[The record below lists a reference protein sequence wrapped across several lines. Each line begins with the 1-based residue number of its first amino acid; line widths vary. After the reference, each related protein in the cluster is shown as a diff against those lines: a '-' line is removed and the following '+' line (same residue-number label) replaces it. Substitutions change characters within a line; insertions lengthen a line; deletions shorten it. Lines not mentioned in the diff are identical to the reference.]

1 MNALTA
7 NRRIEFV
14 VAGVIFAAAT
24 VLFLPPQLVV
34 GLAIAS
40 LMLAAGLI
48 RPALG
53 LGLIAVTIPVQ
64 EAVTIAIGPGSMT
77 LTRLALLP
85 FLAGWGIRWLNRD
98 AAIRLTPPIVA
109 WFLLLAAL
117 VVSFPAAIDRV
128 AWAEE
133 VYRWSAAF
141 ALYVVAADVM
151 KRAEDCVP
159 LIIGSASGIILAS
172 LAGLWQIATAAGP
185 ASFQANG
192 LTRVYAFFG
201 EPNPFAAY
209 LEMTLPL
216 LIAISLP
223 WVITRRPGLFDRTG
237 TLLLAS
243 IAAVGSLMLLLT
255 QSRGGYLGFGAAL
268 VAIGLLSGPRS
279 RLLTLAGLLV
289 IALLVTLTP
298 PGRHA
303 AQRFTSSVAV
313 FNSREEVTVENWS
326 VQERVAHWRAGL
338 QMLRDNPWTG
348 VGAGN
353 FNQRYR
359 EYTQVWRFRIPRGHA
374 HNNEIQMGAQGG
386 YTGLIAYLA
395 LLFTVGVR
403 ILRGVRRTTQ
413 ASARALA
420 IGAFG
425 VFIAVLVHGQFD
437 YLHGLSLSLAF
448 ALALACAEP
457 AATTPV
463 AARER
468 LTAS

>member
-1 MNALTA
+1 MIAGTIAASAAVLLLPPPV
-7 NRRIEFV
+7 V
-14 VAGVIFAAAT
+14 VA
-24 VLFLPPQLVV
+24 
-34 GLAIAS
+34 LAMTA
-40 LMLAAGLI
+40 LMLAAGMF
-48 RPALG
+48 RPAIG

-64 EAVTIAIGPGSMT
+64 EAVTVAIGPVSMT

-85 FLAGWGIRWLNRD
+85 FLVGWGILWLNRR
-98 AAIRLTPPIVA
+98 AEIRLTPPIVA

-117 VVSFPAAIDRV
+117 VASFPAAVDRI

-141 ALYVVAADVM
+141 AIYVVASDVM
-151 KRAEDCVP
+151 KRAENARP
-159 LIIGSASGIILAS
+159 LLIGSASGIVLAS
-172 LAGLWQIATAAGP
+172 LAGIGQIATAAGP

-223 WVITRRPGLFDRTG
+223 WLIERQPGLFGRTG
-237 TLLLAS
+237 MVLLAA

-255 QSRGGYLGFGAAL
+255 QSRGGYLGFGASL
-268 VAIGLLSGPRS
+268 VAIGLLSGQRS
-279 RLLTLAGLLV
+279 RILTLASLV
-289 IALLVTLTP
+289 VLALLVTFTP
-298 PGRHA
+298 PGRFA

-313 FNSREEVTVENWS
+313 FNTGEEVTVENWS

-338 QMLRDNPWTG
+338 QMLRDKPWTG

-374 HNNEIQMGAQGG
+374 HNNEIQMGAQSG

-395 LLFTVGVR
+395 LLFTVGAR
-403 ILRGVRRTTQ
+403 ILRGMRRTTH
-413 ASARALA
+413 ASARVLA

-437 YLHGLSLSLAF
+437 YLHGLSLSIAF

-468 LTAS
+468 MTAS

>member
-1 MNALTA
+1 MNALA
-7 NRRIEFV
+7 IHRRPDV
-14 VAGVIFAAAT
+14 VIAVTIVAAAM
-24 VLFLPPQLVV
+24 VAFLPPPIVA
-34 GLAIAS
+34 GLAIAA
-40 LMLAAGLI
+40 LMLAAGVF
-48 RPALG
+48 RPAVG

-64 EAVTIAIGPGSMT
+64 EAVTLAIGQGSMT

-85 FLAGWGIRWLNRD
+85 FLVGWGIRWLNRD
-98 AAIRLTPPIVA
+98 AALRLTPPIVA

-117 VVSFPAAIDRV
+117 VVSFPAAIDRI

-141 ALYVVAADVM
+141 AIYVVAADVM
-151 KRAEDCVP
+151 KRAEDCMP
-159 LIIGSASGIILAS
+159 LIIGSAAGVALAILA
-172 LAGLWQIATAAGP
+172 GCWQIATSAGP
-185 ASFQANG
+185 SSFQANG

-216 LIAISLP
+216 LIAITIP
-223 WVITRRPGLFDRTG
+223 WLIEQRRGQFGRTG
-237 TLLLAS
+237 MAVLAS
-243 IAAVGSLMLLLT
+243 IAAAGSLMLILT
-255 QSRGGYLGFGAAL
+255 QSRGGYLGFGASL
-268 VAIGLLSGPRS
+268 VATGLLSGHRT
-279 RLLTLAGLLV
+279 RLLTLAGLVML
-289 IALLVTLTP
+289 ALLVAFTP
-298 PGRHA
+298 PGRSA

-313 FNSREEVTVENWS
+313 FNSRENVTVENWS

-338 QMLRDNPWTG
+338 QMLRDKPWTG

-353 FNQRYR
+353 FDQRYR

-374 HNNEIQMGAQGG
+374 HNNEIQMGAQSG

-395 LLFTVGVR
+395 LLFTVGAR
-403 ILRGVRRTTQ
+403 ILRGMRRTTHS
-413 ASARALA
+413 SARALA

-437 YLHGLSLSLAF
+437 YLHGLSLSIAF
-448 ALALACAEP
+448 ALAIACAEP